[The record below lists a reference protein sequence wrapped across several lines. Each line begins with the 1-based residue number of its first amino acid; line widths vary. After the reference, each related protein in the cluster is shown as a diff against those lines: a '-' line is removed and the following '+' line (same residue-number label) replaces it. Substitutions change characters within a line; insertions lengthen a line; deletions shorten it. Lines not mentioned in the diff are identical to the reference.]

1 MDFIT
6 PEILSGELIPV
17 LLGLS
22 TEANETAHRMYRE
35 YGVVSHVFC
44 DKITLP
50 RRLTLCMKY
59 HVIRHTTGEQL
70 TVRALIDFAEQ
81 LGNADVIMYLIP
93 CTEKYA
99 NTVWENRELLERYF
113 VIADKPEMQRVW
125 FGAETPLVGRKGEV

>member
-6 PEILSGELIPV
+6 ADILSGELIPV

-22 TEANETAHRMYRE
+22 PEANETAHRMYRQ

-44 DKITLP
+44 DKIPLG

-59 HVIRHTTGEQL
+59 HVIRHTTKEQL
-70 TVRALIDFAEQ
+70 MIRALTDFAEQ
-81 LGNADVIMYLIP
+81 LGNADVILYLIP
-93 CTEKYA
+93 CTEGYA
-99 NTVWENRELLERYF
+99 NTVWENRELLERHF

-125 FGAETPLVGRKGEV
+125 FGGDMLPANGKGDA